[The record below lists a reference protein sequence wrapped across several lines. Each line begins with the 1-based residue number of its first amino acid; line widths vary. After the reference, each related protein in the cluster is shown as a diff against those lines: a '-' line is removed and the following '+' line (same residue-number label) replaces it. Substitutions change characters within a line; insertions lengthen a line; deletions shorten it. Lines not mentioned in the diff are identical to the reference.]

1 MDSVRS
7 AEPFRFM
14 TPTVAFHFFRMPTTD
29 TICAISSP
37 PGQSARG
44 LVRLSGPA
52 IPSILALLGVARDTS
67 RRIAPVRIALPT
79 FELSALSWQAQGP
92 NTYTGEDCAEI
103 ITVGNPN
110 LLQRIVDACIAQGAR
125 LADPGEFT
133 FRAYTNGRLDLT
145 QAEGVAATISAVSD
159 AQLAAAKHLQ
169 AGELGSFAQNLVDQT
184 ATLLALV
191 EAGIDFVDQ
200 EDVVPIA
207 PGDLLKGL
215 NQVRAELDQLLTTS
229 RSWSTLD
236 GLPRVVLVG
245 PPSAGKSTL
254 FNALL
259 GHERAVIDAT
269 PGTTRDA
276 IEEPLVIQT
285 ATGPAE
291 VMLVDI
297 AGLGAV
303 VDNPLDRLG
312 QAQAQQA
319 INTADLVLI
328 TGPEGCKQTEGLRFP
343 ATSLRVI
350 TKIDA
355 PGSGPLGDARASGS
369 EPVRVSALNNQGL
382 DTLKA
387 ALVNRLADRAVS
399 LRGEQLALQPR
410 HEQDLRDA
418 LAGIDG
424 AIQALGLSAGQSS
437 IADVELVAGAMRGAL
452 DALAA
457 LGGQMTPDDVIG
469 RVFATFCVGK

>member
-1 MDSVRS
+1 MS
-7 AEPFRFM
+7 
-14 TPTVAFHFFRMPTTD
+14 TTD

-52 IPSILALLGVARDTS
+52 TQSILVSLGVSSSTS
-67 RRIAPVRIALPT
+67 RRIVPVRVVLPA
-79 FELSALSWQAQGP
+79 FELPALSWQAQGP

-103 ITVGNPN
+103 ITVGNPR
-110 LLQRIVDACIAQGAR
+110 LLQRIVDVCITKGAR

-169 AGELGSFAQNLVDQT
+169 AGELGSFAQNLVEQT
-184 ATLLALV
+184 ATFLALV

-207 PGDLLKGL
+207 PADLLNGL
-215 NQVRAELDQLLTTS
+215 NIVCDDLNQLLATS

-259 GHERAVIDAT
+259 GHERAVIDAA

-276 IEEPLVIQT
+276 IEEPLTIQT
-285 ATGPAE
+285 ATGSAE

-297 AGLGAV
+297 AGLDAAA
-303 VDNPLDRLG
+303 DNPLDQLG

-319 INTADLVLI
+319 IDTADLVLI
-328 TGPEGCKQTEGLRFP
+328 TGPEGCKQTEGLQFP

-350 TKIDA
+350 TKTNT
-355 PGSGPLGDARASGS
+355 PRSERQGDASASSS

-382 DTLKA
+382 DILKT
-387 ALVNRLADRAVS
+387 ALANRLADRAVS

-410 HEQDLRDA
+410 HEQDLRHALIGIKDA
-418 LAGIDG
+418 IS
-424 AIQALGLSAGQSS
+424 ALGLSAEQSS
-437 IADVELVAGAMRGAL
+437 IADVELVAGAIRRAL

-457 LGGQMTPDDVIG
+457 LGGKMTPDDVIG